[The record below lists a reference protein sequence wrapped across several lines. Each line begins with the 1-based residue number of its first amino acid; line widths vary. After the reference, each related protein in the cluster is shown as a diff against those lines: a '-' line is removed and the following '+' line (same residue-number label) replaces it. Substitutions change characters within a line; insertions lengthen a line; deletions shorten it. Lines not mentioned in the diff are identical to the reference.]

1 MSMDDESLEAVTAY
15 AIELA
20 RRRGA
25 GEIGADDMIAGGL
38 LALSRFG
45 IVEIGNAI
53 VDLEDLGLDWCAPAR
68 TRSGPKLAYSDGA
81 VLLFDHAARIAK
93 QDGACGPA
101 VTVEHLLVAGDWL
114 TSDLLKD
121 LHQRYG
127 ITSTLWRASLA
138 RRRASSVAP
147 QESSRKARE
156 SAAAP
161 PVNGTVER
169 DYLSPEEA
177 ARELGVHV
185 QTLRAYIRSGKLPAL
200 RIAGER
206 AIRIRRTDLSTVMEP
221 VQIMETAGPEMETA
235 N

>member
-53 VDLEDLGLDWCAPAR
+53 VDLEDLGLDWCAAAR
-68 TRSGPKLAYSDGA
+68 TRTGPKLAYSDGA

-93 QDGACGPA
+93 QDAVGGPA

-138 RRRASSVAP
+138 RRRASSAP
-147 QESSRKARE
+147 QESSRKVRE
-156 SAAAP
+156 SAAAAP
-161 PVNGTVER
+161 ANGTVER